1 MTIYPLRTRYSSK
14 VVKLSNESVFVG
26 EITTVGRRTGLP
38 RTVELRLVYL
48 DGSFYASSAR
58 VENKHWC
65 QNMLKN
71 PAVEVKAGKDIFPC
85 RARLVKDEAIRLRVL
100 TVRDS
105 PALTDRVVFEL
116 RPND

>member
-1 MTIYPLRTRYSSK
+1 MKLR
-14 VVKLSNESVFVG
+14 NQSVFVA

-71 PAVEVKAGKDIFPC
+71 AAVQVKAGGERFSC
-85 RARLVKDEAIRLRVL
+85 RARLVAEEELRLRVL
-100 TVRDS
+100 ALRDS
-105 PALTDRVVFEL
+105 PALVDRAVFEMT
-116 RPND
+116 PVNEMGGEP